1 MLKQSGKPTLTQGRR
16 EHLLREAELSANHA
30 YAPYSRFHVGA
41 AVLAASGE
49 IYRGANIENASYGL
63 SMCAEI
69 VALAA
74 AKVAG
79 EDVIV
84 AIAVACVDA
93 SPDSPLHYKLPC
105 GACRQW
111 IQELAPQAE
120 IFILGEKKSFKLED
134 LLPYGFR
141 LT

>member
-1 MLKQSGKPTLTQGRR
+1 MTKKPDNLTLSQSQRQRLIS
-16 EHLLREAELSANHA
+16 EAELSAQQA
-30 YAPYSRFHVGA
+30 YAPYSRFRVGA
-41 AVLAASGE
+41 SVLAASGE

-63 SMCAEI
+63 GICAER

-79 EDVIV
+79 EKRIV

-93 SPDSPLHYKLPC
+93 PPDAPLEHKLPC

-111 IQELAPQAE
+111 LQELAPDSY
-120 IFILGEKKSFKLED
+120 IFVSGEKKSFRLPD
-134 LLPYGFR
+134 LLPHAFR
-141 LT
+141 LG